1 MTLPGYKYLR
11 SYQISVIIYDLTV
24 EFCKKWI
31 PRYSRTY
38 DQMEQ
43 SARSGK
49 QNIAEG
55 YLEKSLK
62 SYIYLLGVAYASL
75 GELLED
81 YEDFLRQKELS
92 HWGKEDLRIREFR
105 EFRVFSDPPNPPNT
119 PKLPQDA
126 EEAANLLITLIHQAQ
141 FLLNKQMT
149 SLEEKFV
156 REGGYTEN
164 LFKKRLEEKKKKR

>member
-1 MTLPGYKYLR
+1 
-11 SYQISVIIYDLTV
+11 
-24 EFCKKWI
+24 
-31 PRYSRTY
+31 
-38 DQMEQ
+38 MEQ